1 MLGEFFYW
9 VFNMSIIASLTGL
22 IILLIRTIRRIPRQ
36 ITTFLWI
43 VPFFR
48 MCIPVGLNS
57 SYSLMSLISHFTS
70 RSLTIYQPADDIE
83 FTMTNMIMAANSYFP
98 ITYKIKLLDRV
109 FDIASVIWVIVSLAI
124 VLALGILYL
133 NTMYEMKTSVHL
145 RDNIYL
151 SDKILSPAVYGVI
164 RPRIILPSSYATK
177 DIQYILKHEKMHIRR
192 ADNLW
197 RILVFLV
204 VSIHWFNPLSWLFL
218 KLFLTDIELSCDEC
232 VLKNYNNEQ
241 AKEYALALIEG
252 VKSKNMF
259 TSAFGGA
266 KIRTRVENILS
277 FKRMTWISFVGFS
290 ALVTTIIAV
299 LLTNAG

>member
-290 ALVTTIIAV
+290 ALVTTIISV